1 MGYSQTGGSITEL
14 LLRFVYI
21 SGFLIILSGMFAAG
35 YNFLKNDTKVVNFTG
50 LSNKSTMVDCFYYS
64 LAVTTGI
71 GHGDIAPISPNA
83 RMMVTAQRL
92 MATSLIITLFIP
104 TSTNC
109 KSGKVAK
116 SSEIKTMNNSSNVP
130 SNVSHERPVSSVGH
144 TVIQQTD
151 DGTVLK
157 TLLPTELI

>member
-1 MGYSQTGGSITEL
+1 
-14 LLRFVYI
+14 
-21 SGFLIILSGMFAAG
+21 
-35 YNFLKNDTKVVNFTG
+35 
-50 LSNKSTMVDCFYYS
+50 
-64 LAVTTGI
+64 
-71 GHGDIAPISPNA
+71 
-83 RMMVTAQRL
+83 

-109 KSGKVAK
+109 NSGKVSK
-116 SSEIKTMNNSSNVP
+116 SSEIKTMNNSSDMP
-130 SNVSHERPVSSVGH
+130 SNVSHERPVSSIGH

>member
-1 MGYSQTGGSITEL
+1 MEYSQTGGSITKL

-21 SGFLIILSGMFAAG
+21 SGFLMILSGMFAAG
-35 YNFLKNDTKVVNFTG
+35 YNFLKNDKKIVNFNG
-50 LSNKSTMVDCFYYS
+50 LTTKSTMIDCFYYS
-64 LAVTTGI
+64 LAVSTGI
-71 GHGDIAPISPNA
+71 GHGDIAPVSSNA
-83 RMMVTAQRL
+83 RIMVTAQRL
-92 MATSLIITLFIP
+92 MATSLLLTLFVP

-109 KSGKVAK
+109 KV
-116 SSEIKTMNNSSNVP
+116 SNVGNKP
-130 SNVSHERPVSSVGH
+130 ELTNKMVNNLPNTVSSERPVSTVGH

>member
-1 MGYSQTGGSITEL
+1 MEYLQTGGSITKL

-35 YNFLKNDTKVVNFTG
+35 YNFLKNDTKIVNFTG
-50 LSNKSTMVDCFYYS
+50 LTVKSSMVDCFYYS
-64 LAVTTGI
+64 LAVSTGI
-71 GHGDIAPISPNA
+71 GHGDIVPVSPNA
-83 RMMVTAQRL
+83 KMMVTAQRL
-92 MATSLIITLFIP
+92 MATSLLLTLFVP

-109 KSGKVAK
+109 KVSDTGKKPELNNKMTTNPTNTV
-116 SSEIKTMNNSSNVP
+116 SS
-130 SNVSHERPVSSVGH
+130 ERPVSTVGH

>member
-1 MGYSQTGGSITEL
+1 MEYSQTGGSITKL

-35 YNFLKNDTKVVNFTG
+35 YNFLKNDTKIVNFIG
-50 LSNKSTMVDCFYYS
+50 LTVKSSMVDCFYYS
-64 LAVTTGI
+64 LAVSTGI
-71 GHGDIAPISPNA
+71 GHGDIVPVSPNA
-83 RMMVTAQRL
+83 KMMVTAQRL
-92 MATSLIITLFIP
+92 MATSLLLTLFVP

-109 KSGKVAK
+109 KVSDTRKKPELNNKMTTNPTNTV
-116 SSEIKTMNNSSNVP
+116 SSERS
-130 SNVSHERPVSSVGH
+130 VSTIGH